1 MPDGW
6 LGGAGAGWQ
15 PCQPIGKKQVA
26 INLIA
31 SYSRTHWTRALNSLK
46 LLTQIGRP
54 DSRVIEQRLGLAI
67 HGDVAGLH
75 DIAPVR
81 NA

>member
-1 MPDGW
+1 MDG
-6 LGGAGAGWQ
+6 LVGLAPGGSPAS
-15 PCQPIGKKQVA
+15 PIGKSQVA

-31 SYSRTHWTRALNSLK
+31 NYSRTHWTIALNGLK